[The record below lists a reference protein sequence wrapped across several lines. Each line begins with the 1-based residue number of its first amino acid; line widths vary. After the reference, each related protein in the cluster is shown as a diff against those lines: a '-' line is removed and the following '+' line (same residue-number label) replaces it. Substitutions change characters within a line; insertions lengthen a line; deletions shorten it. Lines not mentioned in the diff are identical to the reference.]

1 MRLLH
6 FSDLHLDSH
15 FKWAGP
21 ELGRARRRALRQVLT
36 NICDLAH
43 TESVDAVLCAGD
55 LYESDR
61 FTPDPVDFV
70 ADAFNRL
77 EMPVL
82 LAPGNHDWYGPES
95 LYAAAL
101 WSPNVH
107 VFTSSFLEAYELAAG
122 FTIWGAAHR
131 APANT
136 DGFLERFTVDRE
148 GINIALFHGSEQ
160 GSMGWEE
167 KGKVPHAPFREQQ
180 IPDSGLHHAL
190 VGHFHSPRHLKW
202 YTYPGNPDPLTFGE
216 EGIRGPV
223 IVDVAEDGQVS
234 RQTHDVSV
242 TRLHDIH
249 ISLDGIDHSG
259 QVIAKVQADL
269 APLDGVVRAT
279 LNGEVG
285 EDVDLRLE
293 DLQHVADHLDGFL
306 PRMGAVTTAYDL
318 DELALEQTVRGQFVR
333 DVREDTSLDQEQ
345 RRRIIVTGLRALA
358 GRTDLEVQ

>member
-1 MRLLH
+1 MRQGQQNRRGRGRNRKSQNPLTRS
-6 FSDLHLDSH
+6 FESN
-15 FKWAGP
+15 GP
-21 ELGRARRRALRQVLT
+21 DVKIRGTPAHIAEKYISLAR
-36 NICDLAH
+36 DAH
-43 TESVDAVLCAGD
+43 TTG
-55 LYESDR
+55 
-61 FTPDPVDFV
+61 DPVL
-70 ADAFNRL
+70 AESYLQHAEHYNRII
-77 EMPVL
+77 M
-82 LAPGNHDWYGPES
+82 A
-95 LYAAAL
+95 
-101 WSPNVH
+101 
-107 VFTSSFLEAYELAAG
+107 
-122 FTIWGAAHR
+122 
-131 APANT
+131 
-136 DGFLERFTVDRE
+136 
-148 GINIALFHGSEQ
+148 
-160 GSMGWEE
+160 
-167 KGKVPHAPFREQQ
+167 FREQQ